1 MIRSGPVGRRMLSV
15 AIGTV
20 ALACAAVRPLAAA
33 VLPVPEVIAQLQTP
47 KEETH
52 VLRARDGS
60 ALGEQRFQA
69 SVAGD
74 HLTFEVATHFASG
87 EEWDEHG
94 AMDLAGGFH
103 SRRFDKTVRREGHVV
118 QEQHVDFTSGS
129 VAWLVDGVHA
139 ERTMQLAPDTYIGPM
154 LALVLSGVS
163 AQEPATAS
171 FEALVF
177 RPDPVVVTL
186 RAEAV
191 GADDPPLAPHVAAAT
206 KLRVKADLGPIKNVL
221 FASLIPTHY
230 FWFTRSRTPE
240 FVGFEGKLSNG
251 LEVVM
256 TPETPATTTAHAR

>member
-1 MIRSGPVGRRMLSV
+1 MAIVAIALVCAAARSGG
-15 AIGTV
+15 
-20 ALACAAVRPLAAA
+20 AA
-33 VLPVPEVIAQLQTP
+33 VLPVPDVIAELQTP

-60 ALGEQRFQA
+60 PLGEQRFLV

-74 HLTFEVATHFASG
+74 HLTFDVATHFANG
-87 EEWDEHG
+87 EESDEHG
-94 AMDLAGGFH
+94 AMGLAGGFR
-103 SRRFDKTVRREGHVV
+103 SERFDKTVRREGRVV

-139 ERTMQLAPDTYIGPM
+139 ERTMPLAPDTYIGPM
-154 LALVLSGVS
+154 LALVLSGVP
-163 AQEPATAS
+163 AREPATAS

-191 GADDPPLAPHVAAAT
+191 GTDDPPLAPHVAAAT

-256 TPETPATTTAHAR
+256 TPESPATTTAHAADR